1 MAGRSCMTIPPAIRA
16 SLFVL
21 AALLASGCNRAP
33 PDGLALTGATII
45 DGVTTRPQPGMV
57 LVIRNDRIEAIGTPA
72 EVSIPRRMRT
82 LDLSGKFVIP
92 GLIDAHVHVA
102 PWTLDRFLAYGVTS
116 VRDVH
121 GALDTILALR
131 ERANLNAITS
141 PRIFSAGAMID
152 GNPSIYLDA
161 LGVGGS
167 NDARKAVDQLAVK
180 GVDFVKVYTRIT
192 PELLRAITDEAG
204 TFGLK
209 VTAHLGYTDAL
220 TAAQLGVRSIEHLS
234 GVPEAAVANNAAL
247 MQAHRSGFF
256 AGWTAFEKAWA
267 GLDSVSLARVAERL
281 VADNVTIIPTLVL
294 HETFS
299 RLDDPALAQS
309 GALAAVPDE
318 EIAAWN
324 VPDMIAR
331 AKWTAADFEAFRASR
346 ANQDLFVRIFRAAG
360 GRVVAGTD
368 AANQMLVPGE
378 SLIQELEL
386 LVRLGFTPADALLA
400 ATRDA
405 ALLLG
410 ADSLGALVPGRKAD
424 LVILGADP
432 TASVSNLRQVEQ
444 VMVRGHLMPADSLR
458 RRW

>member
-1 MAGRSCMTIPPAIRA
+1 VGLVAAGCD
-16 SLFVL
+16 
-21 AALLASGCNRAP
+21 RAP
-33 PDGLALTGATII
+33 PDGLALVGATIF
-45 DGVTTRPQPGMV
+45 DGVSARPQRGMV
-57 LVIRNDRIEAIGTPA
+57 MVIRNDRIEALGTPA
-72 EVSIPRRMRT
+72 EVTIPRRMRT
-82 LDLSGKFVIP
+82 LDLTGKYVIP

-102 PWTLDRFLAYGVTS
+102 PWPLDRFLAYGVTS
-116 VRDVH
+116 VRDMH
-121 GALDTILALR
+121 GTLDTILALR

-152 GNPSIYLDA
+152 GASSIYSDA
-161 LGVGGS
+161 LAVGGT

-180 GVDFVKVYTRIT
+180 GVDYVKVYTRIT
-192 PELLRAITDEAG
+192 PELLRAITDEAN

-209 VTAHLGYTDAL
+209 VTAHLGYTDAI
-220 TAAQLGVRSIEHLS
+220 TAADLGVKGIEHLS
-234 GVPEAAVANNAAL
+234 GIPEAALASNAAL
-247 MQAHRSGFF
+247 MQAHRNGFF

-267 GLDSVSLARVAERL
+267 GLDSASMARVALRL
-281 VADNVTIIPTLVL
+281 VEANVTLIPTLVL

-299 RLDDPALAQS
+299 RLDDPALARDE
-309 GALAAVPDE
+309 AMAAVPDAE
-318 EIAAWN
+318 MAAWN

-331 AKWTAADFEAFRASR
+331 AKWTPADFEAFRQSR
-346 ANQDLFVRIFRAAG
+346 PNQDLFVRIFSAAG

-378 SLIQELEL
+378 SLIRELEL
-386 LVRLGFTPADALLA
+386 LVRLGFTPGDALLA

-432 TASVSNLRQVEQ
+432 TASISNLRQVEQ